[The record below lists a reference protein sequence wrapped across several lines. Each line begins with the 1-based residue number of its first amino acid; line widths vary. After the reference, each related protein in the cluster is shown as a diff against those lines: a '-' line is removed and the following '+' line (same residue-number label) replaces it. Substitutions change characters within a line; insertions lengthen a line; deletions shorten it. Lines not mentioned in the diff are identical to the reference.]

1 MKDSIVKCPL
11 SKSLVSF
18 FILSSRL
25 CILHFLGHGCPLELS
40 ASLAL
45 ANEVDYP
52 TPVFINGKCVSKH
65 GDCYC
70 FLIQHHF
77 PMLIGEPKFHS
88 WGRCTIALTS
98 MHSDLRFNPSSG
110 LCINLYYIHITWIL
124 YWGVI
129 TTPQDAHQ
137 RLVLQVYLGLNTL
150 EFSAIHIGRSFRKLL
165 LSYQT

>member
-52 TPVFINGKCVSKH
+52 TPVFTSVMIDHRGAS
-65 GDCYC
+65 
-70 FLIQHHF
+70 LSEQH
-77 PMLIGEPKFHS
+77 
-88 WGRCTIALTS
+88 
-98 MHSDLRFNPSSG
+98 MH
-110 LCINLYYIHITWIL
+110 
-124 YWGVI
+124 
-129 TTPQDAHQ
+129 
-137 RLVLQVYLGLNTL
+137 
-150 EFSAIHIGRSFRKLL
+150 
-165 LSYQT
+165 